1 MFYVAYWRP
10 HWFNNSFYPPACC
23 DFFILIIREFKN
35 RESYSALLVTETAHN
50 ILTTVFLPQFHLTV
64 TFNYM
69 ITST

>member
-1 MFYVAYWRP
+1 MLHIGVP
-10 HWFNNSFYPPACC
+10 IGLTTHSYPPACC

-50 ILTTVFLPQFHLTV
+50 ILTTIFLPQFHLTV

-69 ITST
+69 ITSI